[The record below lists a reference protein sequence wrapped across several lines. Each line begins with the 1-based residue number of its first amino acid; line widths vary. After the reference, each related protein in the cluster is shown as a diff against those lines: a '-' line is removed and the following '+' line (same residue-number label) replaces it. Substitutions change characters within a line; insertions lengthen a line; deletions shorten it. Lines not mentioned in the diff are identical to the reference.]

1 MRKPIFFIVIG
12 LAALSLVLNTV
23 GYFGATARYGQELQ
37 QLVQIKHV
45 LWIAITVY
53 IAGQV
58 K

>member
-1 MRKPIFFIVIG
+1 
-12 LAALSLVLNTV
+12 LSLVLNTV